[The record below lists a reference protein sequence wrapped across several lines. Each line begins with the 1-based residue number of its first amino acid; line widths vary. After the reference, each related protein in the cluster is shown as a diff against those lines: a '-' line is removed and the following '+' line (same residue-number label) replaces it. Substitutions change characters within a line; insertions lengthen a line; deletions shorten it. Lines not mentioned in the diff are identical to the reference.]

1 MATNLAIAALLSVTN
16 TPRTKRRQ
24 ETDRGIGKVASNPA
38 PTDERIR
45 RIIAKA
51 ATSLNLAPSDAE
63 RSRARRAGD
72 HAHRPDGN
80 DLRPECRQTV
90 LAIDR
95 GDLR

>member
-24 ETDRGIGKVASNPA
+24 ETDRGIGEVFDPGGFQV
-38 PTDERIR
+38 
-45 RIIAKA
+45 
-51 ATSLNLAPSDAE
+51 LL
-63 RSRARRAGD
+63 
-72 HAHRPDGN
+72 
-80 DLRPECRQTV
+80 QTV